1 MSSTSA
7 GVCGNRPDCVVS
19 KSIDLTS
26 LTLTPNAQTMPGFF
40 TAVQALYIRLLPYSI
55 RETIRDAG
63 RRKGWLIENLSLQ
76 KLLNMGVGVLQFAFK
91 RERMLSWPVIVKI
104 DISPL
109 CNLKCT
115 FCVHAAANGDPVL
128 EEQRFRPSQKMTLE
142 QYRSI
147 IDQIAGRSTAVSL
160 YYLGDP
166 LVHPDL
172 EEMCRIARKAGL
184 NVHISTNFS
193 FLLTDE
199 RVQQLVNSGLTHLT
213 VCVDG
218 LDQQKYQLTRV
229 GGRLD
234 WVLSNLRRVCNYRRE
249 QGRIYPKVEV
259 QYINFQH
266 NLKDLEEAQRLF
278 AEIGVDQVSHFWG
291 KLSNM
296 TEDEPGRYAIVGSK
310 KNQRLPQCS
319 WPHLAML
326 IKYNGDVIP
335 CCQYRQGSQYTATG
349 DRTRLG
355 NVFETSV
362 WDIWN
367 SAQYQKLRRL
377 VSNPEVVESESEMK
391 ESFCYGCPIV
401 FNTNLG
407 EQTVY
412 ANSRKFEE
420 LYGLDEK
427 GVPVRH
433 RV

>member
-1 MSSTSA
+1 
-7 GVCGNRPDCVVS
+7 
-19 KSIDLTS
+19 
-26 LTLTPNAQTMPGFF
+26 
-40 TAVQALYIRLLPYSI
+40 
-55 RETIRDAG
+55 
-63 RRKGWLIENLSLQ
+63 
-76 KLLNMGVGVLQFAFK
+76 
-91 RERMLSWPVIVKI
+91 
-104 DISPL
+104 
-109 CNLKCT
+109 
-115 FCVHAAANGDPVL
+115 
-128 EEQRFRPSQKMTLE
+128 
-142 QYRSI
+142 
-147 IDQIAGRSTAVSL
+147 
-160 YYLGDP
+160 
-166 LVHPDL
+166 
-172 EEMCRIARKAGL
+172 
-184 NVHISTNFS
+184 
-193 FLLTDE
+193 
-199 RVQQLVNSGLTHLT
+199 
-213 VCVDG
+213 
-218 LDQQKYQLTRV
+218 
-229 GGRLD
+229 
-234 WVLSNLRRVCNYRRE
+234 
-249 QGRIYPKVEV
+249 
-259 QYINFQH
+259 
-266 NLKDLEEAQRLF
+266 
-278 AEIGVDQVSHFWG
+278 
-291 KLSNM
+291 M

>member
-1 MSSTSA
+1 
-7 GVCGNRPDCVVS
+7 
-19 KSIDLTS
+19 
-26 LTLTPNAQTMPGFF
+26 MPGFF

-259 QYINFQH
+259 QYIKFQH
-266 NLKDLEEAQRLF
+266 NLQ
-278 AEIGVDQVSHFWG
+278 
-291 KLSNM
+291 
-296 TEDEPGRYAIVGSK
+296 
-310 KNQRLPQCS
+310 
-319 WPHLAML
+319 
-326 IKYNGDVIP
+326 
-335 CCQYRQGSQYTATG
+335 
-349 DRTRLG
+349 
-355 NVFETSV
+355 
-362 WDIWN
+362 
-367 SAQYQKLRRL
+367 
-377 VSNPEVVESESEMK
+377 
-391 ESFCYGCPIV
+391 
-401 FNTNLG
+401 
-407 EQTVY
+407 
-412 ANSRKFEE
+412 
-420 LYGLDEK
+420 
-427 GVPVRH
+427 
-433 RV
+433 